1 VLAHIYSVSSNT
13 NIYFEIVNKSKLLFA
28 LKETFEF
35 RHVIITHF
43 NVIQCWQRVAWF
55 ITHIQQSRLWGGM
68 SLLPRAN
75 LLSSAD
81 GRNNFNDV
89 LMYQSRDHNSR
100 KKTIIVIQLSFLH
113 CTCLVLIGYV
123 KMFNHL
129 ISVKKAVNTTL

>member
-1 VLAHIYSVSSNT
+1 MLAKSCVVYNTYSS
-13 NIYFEIVNKSKLLFA
+13 
-28 LKETFEF
+28 
-35 RHVIITHF
+35 HV
-43 NVIQCWQRVAWF
+43 C
-55 ITHIQQSRLWGGM
+55 GGM

-113 CTCLVLIGYV
+113 CKCLVLIGYV

-129 ISVKKAVNTTL
+129 ISIKKAGNTTLLLTQNSFFSVVIIVICVRYRTFHQNCCNYIKLL